1 MSLVFNYSFAE
12 EATKTADEENELEET
27 NEVFLEELV
36 EDYEEIPGF
45 LKMIVSNNIAR
56 YEFIDAKKNETL
68 WTNVKVGNGLRP

>member
-1 MSLVFNYSFAE
+1 MLQEHFPEDRQVIQSGKFN
-12 EATKTADEENELEET
+12 
-27 NEVFLEELV
+27 V
-36 EDYEEIPGF
+36 EIPGF

>member
-1 MSLVFNYSFAE
+1 MKNFTIKLFLVSLIFNYSFAE

-45 LKMIVSNNIAR
+45 LSLS
-56 YEFIDAKKNETL
+56 ETL
-68 WTNVKVGNGLRP
+68 KQIKFI